1 MADPMTIKEIL
12 EAGKYIAPGGLP
24 QLIDSGKRSGRRL
37 RIWTARKSRVPIF
50 LAIQSENTRDAGL
63 IDSLA
68 FYMQQYVEAC
78 HLESTVQVQTVSDD
92 LDNTV
97 ALLKAAYRECQR
109 LHSPGLA
116 AMPSDFQRLHLR
128 CKARMYLFGRLVRRT
143 SHEQQFLELE
153 LQGILEQRI
162 FKVVWQRP
170 FLLRIG
176 TRRTRVTPRFSSKP
190 VDVIQIPV
198 TDEDSGLRST
208 SSTLVLIV
216 QTLIGISSQVQDDP
230 IAAMDLLDRHL
241 DQFLASSTTD
251 PDTRK
256 QLLKLLVTRCNL
268 ATDDALMRGDQDE
281 VRRIS
286 AILAR
291 RCPDDYGA
299 LVTMTYAAYLLE
311 PQHPLQALEYAKRAA
326 EVAPGSGNGAWQY
339 NLAFLLAQNGHF
351 EESLREYDRI
361 AASSY
366 EGEDATLASVLLFFA
381 HELPR
386 HPTSVYVLFI
396 LGFLEWT
403 KLSPHAHS
411 ILIQCGDATACR
423 KRDAAYCRQAVRMF
437 RWFVL
442 LEHSPELAP
451 WVARARVY
459 VQRVDRHLKNVA
471 AGRVGSG
478 GD

>member
-1 MADPMTIKEIL
+1 MADPITVKEIL
-12 EAGKYIAPGGLP
+12 EAGKFIAPGGLP
-24 QLIDSGKRSGRRL
+24 QVIDSGKRSGRRL
-37 RIWTARKSRVPIF
+37 RIWTAPKSRVPIC
-50 LAIQSENTRDAGL
+50 LAIRPENARDAGL
-63 IDSLA
+63 VDSLA

-78 HLESTVQVQTVSDD
+78 HLGSTMQVQTVSED
-92 LDNTV
+92 LKDTI
-97 ALLKAAYRECQR
+97 ALLKVARQECER

-116 AMPSDFQRLHLR
+116 AMPGDFQRLHLR
-128 CKARMYLFGRLVRRT
+128 RKARMYLFGQLVRRT
-143 SHEQQFLELE
+143 SSGQEFYELE
-153 LQGILEQRI
+153 LQAILEQRI
-162 FKVVWQRP
+162 FKVVWRRP
-170 FLLRIG
+170 FLLWIG

-198 TDEDSGLRST
+198 RDEDSGLHSAG
-208 SSTLVLIV
+208 STLVQIV
-216 QTLIGISSQVQDDP
+216 QALIGVSSQVQDDP

-286 AILAR
+286 AILAK

-311 PQHPLQALEYAKRAA
+311 PQHPLQALEYAQRAA
-326 EVAPGSGNGAWQY
+326 EVAPGTGNGAWQY

-403 KLSPHAHS
+403 KLSPHTHS

-437 RWFVL
+437 RWFML

-451 WVARARVY
+451 WVARAKVY
-459 VQRVDRHLKNVA
+459 IQRINKHLENIENLQ
-471 AGRVGSG
+471 SMH
-478 GD
+478 